1 MELGIND
8 KLAHIEATLSKLA
21 DSINTSRGSPSINNN
36 TASSRLGREVSIG
49 RPQHFQSKEST
60 DDQKV
65 VLASF
70 HLEGEA
76 NQWWQ
81 WLRRSYQDEGKVVTW
96 EVFVEELWA
105 RFGPTYCEYFD
116 EALSRVKQ
124 IGTLRDYQKEF
135 ERLGNRVQGWTQKAL
150 VGTFMGGLKL
160 EISEEIRLFR
170 PRTLKEAISL
180 ARMRDEQLTRQRRLL
195 RSPIFTRSP
204 TAQTMRVKAKIGP
217 HEIIVLVDSGSTHNF
232 INSRLAN
239 MLQLPV
245 QPTSAFPVKVANREK
260 VICQGKHDKVH
271 VLIQDIPFELTLYSL
286 PITGLDVVLGVQWLE
301 SLGSVVCNWKQL
313 TMDFDWDN
321 AKRRLQG
328 LDPQTIQATTLSE
341 VTKDMK
347 QGHNVF
353 AICLYLNNEES
364 YAVASANMRSLLE
377 EYSKLFVEPK
387 QLPPT
392 REIDHQ
398 ITLKEGT
405 KPINV
410 RSYRYAY
417 FQKAETERQVNE
429 MLSSGL
435 IRPSTSPFS
444 LPVFLVKKKNGS
456 WRFCIDYRALN
467 EATVKD
473 RFPIPTVEDML
484 DELRGAA
491 FFTKLDL
498 RAGYHQA
505 SKCNFG
511 QQELEYL
518 GHIVTCHG
526 VKVDEW
532 KITAMVSW
540 PKPWNI
546 TELRG
551 FLGLTRYYRKFVRG
565 YGLLARPLTT
575 LLKKGQFGW
584 NTKAATTFE
593 QLKLAMTQ
601 TPVLSMPNFND
612 VFVIETDAS
621 GDGIGAK
628 IATPDQQQWMVKL
641 MGYDYEIRYCPGKE
655 NAATDALSRR
665 TDSPTLNHLFVP
677 QVSLWGEIK
686 KAMHEDDYLKKIA
699 QQAETQPDGPYT
711 AKNGLIFFK
720 GRKTKS
726 ETLQPAGLLQSL
738 PVPCQVWEDISL
750 DFIEGL
756 PNSQGRDTIFVI
768 VDRLSKY
775 AHFLSLSHP
784 FTAKSVA
791 ERFVDRVVKL
801 HGMPKSIWPRKW
813 NMYLSWAEFWYNTTF
828 HVSTRMT
835 PFQALYGRPPP
846 SAPMY
851 SIGSSPVH
859 EVNHALQTRDELLR
873 QLKSNLVA
881 AANQMKQTAYKK
893 RRDVEFKEGDMVYL
907 RLHPYRQS
915 SVFKRA
921 HQKLCSRYFGPYQII
936 QKVGHVAYKL
946 QLPEGAKVHSTFHVS
961 VLKKAVGDSTMSSTE
976 LPPIDDEGVL
986 DLEPRLVLDTRWLK
1000 RGGNVI
1006 EQSLIQWNNLPM
1018 EEATWEDTAVIKQ
1031 QFPSLALEDKGPLP
1045 RGSDDKKLRRT
1056 NRVAKPNSKYM
1067 EYAWAC
1073 H

>member
-1 MELGIND
+1 MQRMELGIND

-204 TAQTMRVKAKIGP
+204 TAQVTNQRASPTVPFKRLSWEEMQKRRSQGLCFNCNEKFSAGHKCIKAQLLILKADDNEESTETTQ
-217 HEIIVLVDSGSTHNF
+217 HEYET
-232 INSRLAN
+232 
-239 MLQLPV
+239 
-245 QPTSAFPVKVANREK
+245 E
-260 VICQGKHDKVH
+260 KHDNPK
-271 VLIQDIPFELTLYSL
+271 
-286 PITGLDVVLGVQWLE
+286 ITFYALVGLDVVLGVQWLE

-498 RAGYHQA
+498 RAGYHQ
-505 SKCNFG
+505 
-511 QQELEYL
+511 
-518 GHIVTCHG
+518 
-526 VKVDEW
+526 VDEW